1 MVGFFIERPIFA
13 SAIAVILVLAGS
25 ICYFLLPVSQFPD
38 ITPPQVV
45 VSAVYPGASAQV
57 VADTVTTPLE
67 QQINGVAGMTYM
79 SSSSSN
85 DGSSTITI
93 TFDVGYPLS
102 IAAVDV
108 QNRVAQAAS
117 SLPPIVNQAGVT
129 IKKQNP
135 NFVLIVNLTSPDK
148 SVDPVALSNYAYLQ
162 IVDPLKRLEGV
173 GDVQIFG
180 ERRYSMRIWLDPDKL
195 ANLGITAVDV
205 QNAIAEQ
212 NVQVAAGKIGQSP
225 APAGTPFEMQV
236 NATGRLSNV
245 TEFGDIVVRA
255 DANAG
260 SVVRLRDVARIELGA
275 LQYTS
280 SAFFGEDPTVVLA
293 IYQMPGSNALAL
305 QQRVKDKMQE
315 LSKRFPKGIDY
326 AMHYDTTRFVS
337 ASMHD
342 VVVTL
347 IQALLLVVAVV
358 YIFLQSWR
366 TTIIP
371 TIAIPVSLIATLVV
385 MQLLGFSLNMLS
397 LLGMVLAI
405 GLVVDDAIVVVEN
418 VERQLEAGLKPL
430 EAARAAMKE
439 VTGPIIAT
447 TAVLMAVFVPVAFIP
462 GVAGR
467 LYNQFALT
475 VAISV
480 GISAFNS
487 LTLSPALSAAFLRHR
502 GEVRFAPF
510 RWFNSGFSWLSHA
523 YAESVRVLIRW
534 RVAMLALFVLAVGAT
549 YLVSLRIPSTFLP
562 VEDQGYFFVVVQLPD
577 GASLERTDAVA
588 KQVRDILK
596 STPGVDIV
604 GSISGLNF
612 LTQAAQSNSAVEFA
626 ILKPW
631 DQRPPEQ
638 GASSIV
644 ASVRPK
650 LLGLPGAIA
659 LSFDPPSIPGLGTTG
674 GFEFQVEDLTG
685 RGSVALNDVAQAL
698 IAEARKQPEL
708 NPQQLFT
715 SFSTSTPQFN
725 YDLDRNKAKLLG
737 LKLPDVFNTLQIY
750 LGSLYVND
758 FNLFGRTFRVTLQA
772 DKDARAAP
780 SDLSRLYVRNATG
793 GMVPLSTLGTLRAI
807 AGPETVPHYNNY
819 ASALINGGAAPGYSS
834 GQAVAA
840 MERAAA
846 AVLPRDFAYEW
857 TGITFQE
864 LKAGSIA
871 TIVFALA
878 IVFVFLILA
887 AQYESW
893 SMPFMVLLAV
903 PLALF
908 GAMLALWLRGR
919 QIDVYSQIGFVMLI
933 GLAAKNAILIVEF
946 AKRRREDGLGIVE
959 AAMMAARLR
968 LRPILMTAFA
978 FILGVVP
985 LMFATG
991 AGAASR
997 QSIGTTVFG
1006 GMLAAT
1012 ILTLAFVPV
1021 FYALIEQL
1029 RESRLG
1035 PNPQPHESP
1044 SKATPNRRNE
1054 IGVPYHANLENSSGY
1069 YRPGGNRHRSRCCSA
1084 RRRVVWR
1091 YRWSDSQSSSVCDAG
1106 ARCQHREKN
1115 DSDLARLFG
1124 PHGINPPCCPSGKS
1138 IRLHPAAARRG
1149 RDRRQRRRFA
1159 LHDRSTRFSGG
1170 AGSGKGAGAEKY
1182 RGA

>member
-1 MVGFFIERPIFA
+1 MVNFFIHRPIFA
-13 SAIAVILVLAGS
+13 SSIAVIMVLAGA

-45 VSAVYPGASAQV
+45 VSANYPGASAQV

-67 QQINGVAGMTYM
+67 QQINGVEGMTYM

-93 TFDVGYPLS
+93 TFEVGYPLS
-102 IAAVDV
+102 TAAVDV
-108 QNRVAQAAS
+108 QNRVSQAAS
-117 SLPPIVNQAGVT
+117 SLPAIVNQGGVT

-135 NFVLIVNLTSPDK
+135 NFVLIVNLTSPDG
-148 SVDPVALSNYAYLQ
+148 SVDPVALSNLAYLQ
-162 IVDPLKRLEGV
+162 VVDPLKRLPGV

-180 ERRYSMRIWLDPDKL
+180 ERRYSMRVWLDPDKL

-225 APAGTPFEMQV
+225 APAGTAFEMQV
-236 NATGRLSNV
+236 NAVGRLSDPK
-245 TEFGDIVVRA
+245 EFGDIIVRA
-255 DANAG
+255 DAANG
-260 SVVRLRDVARIELGA
+260 SLVRLRDVARIELGA
-275 LQYTS
+275 LQYSS

-293 IYQMPGSNALAL
+293 VYQMPGSNALDL

-315 LSKRFPKGIDY
+315 LSARFPNGVSY

-342 VVVTL
+342 VLVTL
-347 IQALLLVVAVV
+347 GEALVLVVAVV
-358 YIFLQSWR
+358 FIFLQSWR

-371 TIAIPVSLIATLVV
+371 TIAIPVSLVATLVV
-385 MQLLGFSLNMLS
+385 MYMFGFSLNMLS

-430 EAARAAMKE
+430 AATRAAMAE

-462 GVAGR
+462 GVSGR

-475 VAISV
+475 VAISF
-480 GISAFNS
+480 GISAFVS
-487 LTLSPALSAAFLRHR
+487 LTLTPALSAAFLRHR
-502 GEVRFAPF
+502 PATKFVLF
-510 RWFNSGFSWLSHA
+510 RWFNTGFDRLSHA
-523 YAESVRVLIRW
+523 YANGVRILIRLRW
-534 RVAMLALFVLAVGAT
+534 IMLGLFAAGLVAT
-549 YLVSLRIPSTFLP
+549 YFVWQRLPSTFLP
-562 VEDQGYFFVVVQLPD
+562 VEDQGYFFVVIQLPD

-588 KQVRDILK
+588 RKVRDVLQN
-596 STPGVDIV
+596 TPGVDIV

-612 LTQAAQSNSAVEFA
+612 LTSAAQSNSAVEFA

-631 DQRPPEQ
+631 DQRGPDQSASKLVADVRSKLMEIPE
-638 GASSIV
+638 AF
-644 ASVRPK
+644 
-650 LLGLPGAIA
+650 A
-659 LSFDPPSIPGLGTTG
+659 LSFDPPSIPGIGTTG
-674 GFEFQVEDLTG
+674 GFEFQVQDLTG
-685 RGSVALNDVAQAL
+685 RGSAALNDATQAVL
-698 IAEARKQPEL
+698 AEARKQPEL
-708 NPQQLFT
+708 NPQQLFS

-737 LKLPDVFNTLQIY
+737 LSLPDVFSTLQIY

-758 FNLFGRTFRVTLQA
+758 FNLFGRTFRVTIQA
-772 DKDARAAP
+772 DKDARAGAA
-780 SDLSRLYVRNATG
+780 DISRLYVRNASG
-793 GMVPLSTLGTLRAI
+793 GMVPLSTLGKLVPI
-807 AGPETVPHYNNY
+807 VGPETVPHYNNN
-819 ASALINGGAAPGYSS
+819 ASALINGGAAPGFSS

-846 AVLPRDFAYEW
+846 TALPKDFGYEW
-857 TGITFQE
+857 TGITYQE

-871 TIVFALA
+871 SIVFGLA
-878 IVFVFLILA
+878 MVFVFLILA

-893 SMPFMVLLAV
+893 AMPFMVLLAV

-908 GAMLALWLRGR
+908 GAFVALLMRGM

-946 AKRRREDGLGIVE
+946 ARRRREEGLSIVD
-959 AAMMAARLR
+959 AAMEAARLR

-978 FILGVVP
+978 FILGVLP
-985 LMFATG
+985 LMFSTG

-1006 GMLAAT
+1006 GMVAAT
-1012 ILTLAFVPV
+1012 ILSLVFVPV
-1021 FYALIEQL
+1021 FYAVIEQL
-1029 RESRLG
+1029 RERR
-1035 PNPQPHESP
+1035 
-1044 SKATPNRRNE
+1044 SKSEPVAEPTEPTAE
-1054 IGVPYHANLENSSGY
+1054 PAF
-1069 YRPGGNRHRSRCCSA
+1069 
-1084 RRRVVWR
+1084 
-1091 YRWSDSQSSSVCDAG
+1091 
-1106 ARCQHREKN
+1106 
-1115 DSDLARLFG
+1115 ARLAE
-1124 PHGINPPCCPSGKS
+1124 
-1138 IRLHPAAARRG
+1138 AA
-1149 RDRRQRRRFA
+1149 
-1159 LHDRSTRFSGG
+1159 
-1170 AGSGKGAGAEKY
+1170 E
-1182 RGA
+1182 

>member
-1 MVGFFIERPIFA
+1 M
-13 SAIAVILVLAGS
+13 VLAGS

-45 VSAVYPGASAQV
+45 VNATYPGASAQV

-85 DGSSTITI
+85 DGSSMITI

-135 NFVLIVNLTSPDK
+135 NFVLIVNLTSPDG

-162 IVDPLKRLEGV
+162 IVDPLKRLPGV

-180 ERRYSMRIWLDPDKL
+180 ERRYSMRVWLDPDKL

-212 NVQVAAGKIGQSP
+212 NIQVVAGKIGQSP
-225 APAGTPFEMQV
+225 APEGTPFEMQV
-236 NATGRLSNV
+236 NAVGRLSDPAQ
-245 TEFGDIVVRA
+245 FGDIVVRA
-255 DANAG
+255 NAGAG

-280 SAFFGEDPTVVLA
+280 TAFFGEDPTVVLA
-293 IYQMPGSNALAL
+293 IYQMAGSNALDL
-305 QQRVKDKMQE
+305 QRNVKDRMRE

-337 ASMHD
+337 AAMRD
-342 VVVTL
+342 VVITL
-347 IQALLLVVAVV
+347 AQALLLVVAVV
-358 YIFLQSWR
+358 FIFLQSWR

-371 TIAIPVSLIATLVV
+371 TIAIPVSLIATLIV
-385 MQLLGFSLNMLS
+385 MKLFGFSLNMLS

-418 VERQLEAGLKPL
+418 VERQLEAGLRPL
-430 EAARAAMKE
+430 AATRAAMKE

-462 GVAGR
+462 GVTGS

-502 GEVRFAPF
+502 GDVRFAPF
-510 RWFNSGFSWLSHA
+510 RWFNAGFDRLSRF
-523 YAESVRVLIRW
+523 YAHGVRELIRLRW
-534 RVAMLALFVLAVGAT
+534 PLLGLFVAALAAT
-549 YLVSLRIPSTFLP
+549 YLISLRIPSTFLP
-562 VEDQGYFFVVVQLPD
+562 VEDQGYFFVIIQLPD
-577 GASLERTDAVA
+577 GASLQRTDIVA
-588 KQVRDILK
+588 KQVRDVLK

-612 LTQAAQSNSAVEFA
+612 LTSAAQSNSAVEFA

-631 DQRPPEQ
+631 DERPPAQ
-638 GASSIV
+638 NASNIV
-644 ASVRPK
+644 ALVRPK
-650 LLGLPGAIA
+650 LLQIPGAIA

-685 RGSVALNDVAQAL
+685 RGSTALNEATQSV

-708 NPQQLFT
+708 NGQQLFT
-715 SFSTSTPQFN
+715 SFSTSTPQLD
-725 YDLDRNKAKLLG
+725 YDLDRTKAKLLG
-737 LKLPDVFNTLQIY
+737 LSLPDVFNTLQIY
-750 LGSLYVND
+750 FGSLYVND
-758 FNLFGRTFRVTLQA
+758 FNLLGRTFRVTLQA
-772 DKDARAAP
+772 DKDARAAA
-780 SDLSRLYVRNATG
+780 SDLSRLYVRNASG
-793 GMVPLSTLGTLRAI
+793 GMVPLSTLGSLKPI
-807 AGPETVPHYNNY
+807 VGPETVPHYNNY
-819 ASALINGGAAPGYSS
+819 ASALINGGPAPGYSS
-834 GQAVAA
+834 GQAIAA

-846 AVLPRDFAYEW
+846 TTLPRDFGFEW

-908 GAMLALWLRGR
+908 GALLALWLRGK

-946 AKRRREDGLGIVE
+946 AKRRREDGLDIVE
-959 AAMMAARLR
+959 AAMEAGRLR

-985 LMFATG
+985 LMFASG
-991 AGAASR
+991 AGAAGR

-1012 ILTLAFVPV
+1012 ILTLALVPV
-1021 FYALIEQL
+1021 FYAVIEQL
-1029 RESRLG
+1029 RERGSRAEPG
-1035 PNPQPHESP
+1035 AAHES
-1044 SKATPNRRNE
+1044 
-1054 IGVPYHANLENSSGY
+1054 LEG
-1069 YRPGGNRHRSRCCSA
+1069 
-1084 RRRVVWR
+1084 
-1091 YRWSDSQSSSVCDAG
+1091 
-1106 ARCQHREKN
+1106 
-1115 DSDLARLFG
+1115 
-1124 PHGINPPCCPSGKS
+1124 
-1138 IRLHPAAARRG
+1138 HPAP
-1149 RDRRQRRRFA
+1149 
-1159 LHDRSTRFSGG
+1159 
-1170 AGSGKGAGAEKY
+1170 AE
-1182 RGA
+1182 

>member
-1 MVGFFIERPIFA
+1 MVTFFLRRPIFA
-13 SAIAVILVLAGS
+13 SAIALIMVLAGG

-45 VSAVYPGASAQV
+45 VSASYPGASAQV

-67 QQINGVAGMTYM
+67 QQINGVTGMTYM
-79 SSSSSN
+79 SSASSN

-93 TFDVGYPLS
+93 TFDIGYPLN

-108 QNRVAQAAS
+108 QNRVSQAAP
-117 SLPPIVNQAGVT
+117 SLPAIVNQGGVT
-129 IKKQNP
+129 IRKQNP
-135 NFVLIVNLTSPDK
+135 NFVLIVDLTSPDG
-148 SVDPVALSNYAYLQ
+148 SVDPVALSNYGFLQ
-162 IVDPLKRLEGV
+162 VVDPLKRLPGV

-180 ERRYSMRIWLDPDKL
+180 ERRYSMRIWLDPDRM

-225 APAGTPFEMQV
+225 APPGTPFEMQV
-236 NATGRLSNV
+236 NAVGRLSDPAQ
-245 TEFGDIVVRA
+245 FGDIIVRA
-255 DANAG
+255 DAAG
-260 SVVRLRDVARIELGA
+260 SAVVRLREVARIELGA
-275 LQYTS
+275 LQYAS
-280 SAFFGEDPTVVLA
+280 SGFFGQDPAVVLA
-293 IYQMPGSNALAL
+293 VYQAPGSNAIAL
-305 QQRVKDKMQE
+305 QQAVKQKMDE
-315 LSKRFPKGIDY
+315 LAKRFPKGIKY
-326 AMHYDTTRFVS
+326 GMRYDTTRFVS

-342 VVVTL
+342 VVITL
-347 IQALLLVVAVV
+347 VQALALVVLVV
-358 YIFLQSWR
+358 FMFLQNWR

-371 TIAIPVSLIATLVV
+371 TIAIPVSLIATLAV
-385 MQLLGFSLNMLS
+385 MLVFGFSLNMLS

-418 VERQLEAGLKPL
+418 VERQLEAGLPPL
-430 EAARAAMKE
+430 VATRKAMGE

-467 LYNQFALT
+467 MYNQFALT

-480 GISAFNS
+480 GLSAFNS
-487 LTLSPALSAAFLRHR
+487 LTLSPALSAAFLRAQPHR
-502 GEVRFAPF
+502 RFVLF
-510 RWFNSGFSWLSHA
+510 RLFNAGFDKLSHA
-523 YAESVRVLIRW
+523 YAGAVRGLIRW
-534 RVAMLALFVLAVGAT
+534 RWAMVALFVVGLGLIFAV
-549 YLVSLRIPSTFLP
+549 SQRIPSTFLP
-562 VEDQGYFFVVVQLPD
+562 VEDQGYFFVVIQLPD
-577 GASLERTDAVA
+577 GASLERTDAAA
-588 KQVRDILK
+588 KKVREIL
-596 STPGVDIV
+596 SHEPGVDLV

-612 LTQAAQSNSAVEFA
+612 LTGAAQSNSAVEFA

-631 DQRPPEQ
+631 DQRPPSQ
-638 GASSIV
+638 SASALV

-650 LLGLPGAIA
+650 LLGIPEAFA

-674 GFEFQVEDLTG
+674 GFEFEVEDLTG
-685 RGSVALNDVAQAL
+685 RGSTALNDATQAL

-708 NPQQLFT
+708 NAQQLFT

-725 YDLDRNKAKLLG
+725 YDLDRQKAKLLG
-737 LKLPDVFNTLQIY
+737 LSLPDVFNTLQIY

-758 FNLFGRTFRVTLQA
+758 FNLFGRTFRVTMQA

-780 SDLSRLYVRNATG
+780 TDISRLYVRNPSG
-793 GMVPLSTLGTLRAI
+793 GMVPLSTLGSLKPTV
-807 AGPETVPHYNNY
+807 GPETVPHYNNY
-819 ASALINGGAAPGYSS
+819 GSALINGAPAPGYSS
-834 GQAVAA
+834 GQAITA

-846 AVLPRDFAYEW
+846 NALPRDFGFEW

-871 TIVFALA
+871 TMVFALA
-878 IVFVFLILA
+878 VVFVFLILA

-893 SMPFMVLLAV
+893 SMPFMVLLSV
-903 PLALF
+903 PLALL
-908 GAMLALWLRGR
+908 GALGALWLRGM

-946 AKRRREDGLGIVE
+946 AKRRRHEGLGVVE
-959 AAMMAARLR
+959 AAMEAARLR

-1012 ILTLAFVPV
+1012 LLTLVFVPV
-1021 FYALIEQL
+1021 FYAVIERL
-1029 RESRLG
+1029 RERGSG
-1035 PNPQPHESP
+1035 D
-1044 SKATPNRRNE
+1044 E
-1054 IGVPYHANLENSSGY
+1054 IAPA
-1069 YRPGGNRHRSRCCSA
+1069 P
-1084 RRRVVWR
+1084 
-1091 YRWSDSQSSSVCDAG
+1091 AG
-1106 ARCQHREKN
+1106 AKLTAE
-1115 DSDLARLFG
+1115 
-1124 PHGINPPCCPSGKS
+1124 
-1138 IRLHPAAARRG
+1138 AA
-1149 RDRRQRRRFA
+1149 
-1159 LHDRSTRFSGG
+1159 
-1170 AGSGKGAGAEKY
+1170 E
-1182 RGA
+1182 

>member
-1 MVGFFIERPIFA
+1 MVGFFIQRPIFA
-13 SAIAVILVLAGS
+13 SAIAIILVLAGS

-45 VSAVYPGASAQV
+45 VSAVYPGAGAQV

-93 TFDVGYPLS
+93 TFEVGYPLS

-135 NFVLIVNLTSPDK
+135 NFVLIVNLTSPNG

-162 IVDPLKRLEGV
+162 IVDPLKRLPGV

-180 ERRYSMRIWLDPDKL
+180 ERRYSMRVWLDPDKL

-205 QNAIAEQ
+205 QNAVAEQ

-225 APAGTPFEMQV
+225 APAGTAFEMQV
-236 NATGRLSNV
+236 NAIGRLNDPAQ
-245 TEFGDIVVRA
+245 FGDIVVRA
-255 DANAG
+255 NANAG
-260 SVVRLRDVARIELGA
+260 SAVRLRDVARIELGA
-275 LQYTS
+275 LQYAST
-280 SAFFGEDPTVVLA
+280 AFFGEDPTVVLA
-293 IYQMPGSNALAL
+293 IYQMPGSNALDL
-305 QQRVKDKMQE
+305 QQRVKDKMDE
-315 LSKRFPKGIDY
+315 LSKRFPSGIDY

-347 IQALLLVVAVV
+347 FQALILVVAVV
-358 YIFLQSWR
+358 FVFLQSWR

-385 MQLLGFSLNMLS
+385 MKMFGFSLNMLS

-430 EAARAAMKE
+430 AAARAAMAE

-502 GEVRFAPF
+502 GEVHFAPF
-510 RWFNSGFSWLSHA
+510 RWFNTGFEWLSQT
-523 YAESVRVLIRW
+523 YAEGVRVLIRW
-534 RVAMLALFVLAVGAT
+534 RWAMMALFVAGLGAT

-562 VEDQGYFFVVVQLPD
+562 VEDQGYFFVVIQLPD

-588 KQVRDILK
+588 KQVRDVLK
-596 STPGVDIV
+596 GTPGVDIV

-612 LTQAAQSNSAVEFA
+612 LTSAAQSNSAVEFA

-631 DQRPPEQ
+631 DERPPEQ
-638 GASSIV
+638 NASKIV

-659 LSFDPPSIPGLGTTG
+659 LSFDPPSIPGLGATG
-674 GFEFQVEDLTG
+674 GFEFQIEDLAG
-685 RGSVALNDVAQAL
+685 RGSAALNDATQAV
-698 IAEARKQPEL
+698 IAEARKQPEI
-708 NPQQLFT
+708 NPQQLFS

-737 LKLPDVFNTLQIY
+737 LNLPDVFNTLQIY

-772 DKDARAAP
+772 DKDARASA
-780 SDLSRLYVRNATG
+780 SDLSRLYVRNAAG
-793 GMVPLSTLGTLRAI
+793 GMVPLSTLGTLKPTV
-807 AGPETVPHYNNY
+807 GPETVPHYNNY

-840 MERAAA
+840 MERAAN
-846 AVLPRDFAYEW
+846 
-857 TGITFQE
+857 T
-864 LKAGSIA
+864 
-871 TIVFALA
+871 AL
-878 IVFVFLILA
+878 
-887 AQYESW
+887 S
-893 SMPFMVLLAV
+893 
-903 PLALF
+903 
-908 GAMLALWLRGR
+908 
-919 QIDVYSQIGFVMLI
+919 
-933 GLAAKNAILIVEF
+933 
-946 AKRRREDGLGIVE
+946 
-959 AAMMAARLR
+959 
-968 LRPILMTAFA
+968 
-978 FILGVVP
+978 
-985 LMFATG
+985 
-991 AGAASR
+991 
-997 QSIGTTVFG
+997 
-1006 GMLAAT
+1006 
-1012 ILTLAFVPV
+1012 
-1021 FYALIEQL
+1021 
-1029 RESRLG
+1029 
-1035 PNPQPHESP
+1035 
-1044 SKATPNRRNE
+1044 
-1054 IGVPYHANLENSSGY
+1054 
-1069 YRPGGNRHRSRCCSA
+1069 
-1084 RRRVVWR
+1084 
-1091 YRWSDSQSSSVCDAG
+1091 
-1106 ARCQHREKN
+1106 
-1115 DSDLARLFG
+1115 
-1124 PHGINPPCCPSGKS
+1124 
-1138 IRLHPAAARRG
+1138 
-1149 RDRRQRRRFA
+1149 
-1159 LHDRSTRFSGG
+1159 
-1170 AGSGKGAGAEKY
+1170 
-1182 RGA
+1182 

>member
-1 MVGFFIERPIFA
+1 MVNFFIHRPIFA
-13 SAIAVILVLAGS
+13 SAIAIIMVLAGA
-25 ICYFLLPVSQFPD
+25 IAYFLLPVSQFPD

-45 VSAVYPGASAQV
+45 VSAHYPGASAQV

-67 QQINGVAGMTYM
+67 QQINGVQGMTYM
-79 SSSSSN
+79 SSTSSN

-102 IAAVDV
+102 TAAVDV
-108 QNRVAQAAS
+108 QNRVSQAAS
-117 SLPPIVNQAGVT
+117 SLPAIVNQGGVT

-135 NFVLIVNLTSPDK
+135 NFVLIVDLTSPDG
-148 SVDPVALSNYAYLQ
+148 SVDPVALSNLAYLQ
-162 IVDPLKRLEGV
+162 VVDPLKRLPGV

-180 ERRYSMRIWLDPDKL
+180 ERRYSMRVWLDPDKL

-225 APAGTPFEMQV
+225 APAGTAFEMQV
-236 NATGRLSNV
+236 NAVGRLSDPK
-245 TEFGDIVVRA
+245 EFGDIVVRA
-255 DANAG
+255 NSQNG
-260 SVVRLRDVARIELGA
+260 SLVRLRDVARIELGA
-275 LQYTS
+275 LQYSS
-280 SAFFGEDPTVVLA
+280 SAFFGKDPTVVLA
-293 IYQMPGSNALAL
+293 VYQMPGSNALDL

-315 LSKRFPKGIDY
+315 LSQRFPKGVHY

-342 VVVTL
+342 VLITL
-347 IQALLLVVAVV
+347 GEALVLVVAVV
-358 YIFLQSWR
+358 FIFLQSWR

-371 TIAIPVSLIATLVV
+371 TIAIPVSLIATLAI
-385 MQLLGFSLNMLS
+385 MYMLGFSLNMLS

-430 EAARAAMKE
+430 AATRAAMAE

-447 TAVLMAVFVPVAFIP
+447 TAVLMAVFIPVAFIP
-462 GVAGR
+462 GVSGR

-502 GEVRFAPF
+502 GETQFVLF
-510 RWFNSGFSWLSHA
+510 RWFNAGFDWLSHA
-523 YAESVRVLIRW
+523 YAHGVRILIKLRW
-534 RVAMLALFVLAVGAT
+534 IMLGLFAAGLVAT
-549 YLVSLRIPSTFLP
+549 YFVWQKLPSTFLP
-562 VEDQGYFFVVVQLPD
+562 VEDQGYFFVVIQLPD

-588 KQVRDILK
+588 QKARDILQN
-596 STPGVDIV
+596 TPGVDIV

-612 LTQAAQSNSAVEFA
+612 LTSAAQSNSAVEFA

-631 DQRPPEQ
+631 DERGPDQSASKLVEQ
-638 GASSIV
+638 
-644 ASVRPK
+644 VRGK
-650 LLGLPGAIA
+650 LLQMPDAFA
-659 LSFDPPSIPGLGTTG
+659 LSFDPPSIPGIGTTG

-685 RGSVALNDVAQAL
+685 RGSAALNDVTQAL
-698 IAEARKQPEL
+698 LAEARKQPEL
-708 NPQQLFT
+708 NPQQLFS

-737 LKLPDVFNTLQIY
+737 LNLPDVFNTLQIY

-758 FNLFGRTFRVTLQA
+758 FNLFGRTFRVTIQA
-772 DKDARAAP
+772 DKDARADAT
-780 SDLSRLYVRNATG
+780 DISRLYVRNTSG
-793 GMVPLSTLGTLRAI
+793 GMVPLSTLGKLVPI
-807 AGPETVPHYNNY
+807 VGPETVPHYNNN
-819 ASALINGGAAPGYSS
+819 ASALINGAAAPGFSS

-846 AVLPRDFAYEW
+846 NVLPRDFGYEW

-871 TIVFALA
+871 SVVFGLA

-893 SMPFMVLLAV
+893 AMPFMVLLAV

-908 GAMLALWLRGR
+908 GAFAVLLLRGM

-946 AKRRREDGLGIVE
+946 ARRRREEGLSIVE
-959 AAMMAARLR
+959 ASMEAARLR

-978 FILGVVP
+978 FILGVLP

-1006 GMLAAT
+1006 GMVAAT
-1012 ILTLAFVPV
+1012 ILSLVFVPV
-1021 FYALIEQL
+1021 FYAVIEQL
-1029 RESRLG
+1029 RERGEKEPAKGHHDAPRQEEIEPTAEPAL
-1035 PNPQPHESP
+1035 QP
-1044 SKATPNRRNE
+1044 
-1054 IGVPYHANLENSSGY
+1054 
-1069 YRPGGNRHRSRCCSA
+1069 
-1084 RRRVVWR
+1084 
-1091 YRWSDSQSSSVCDAG
+1091 
-1106 ARCQHREKN
+1106 
-1115 DSDLARLFG
+1115 LAQ
-1124 PHGINPPCCPSGKS
+1124 
-1138 IRLHPAAARRG
+1138 AA
-1149 RDRRQRRRFA
+1149 
-1159 LHDRSTRFSGG
+1159 
-1170 AGSGKGAGAEKY
+1170 E
-1182 RGA
+1182 

>member
-1 MVGFFIERPIFA
+1 MVNFFTHRPVFA
-13 SAIAVILVLAGS
+13 SALAVIMVLAGA
-25 ICYFLLPVSQFPD
+25 ICYRLLPVSQFPD

-45 VSAVYPGASAQV
+45 VQAIYPGASAQV

-67 QQINGVAGMTYM
+67 QQINGVPGMTYM
-79 SSSSSN
+79 ASSSSN
-85 DGSSTITI
+85 DGSSTITV
-93 TFDVGYPLS
+93 TFDVGYPLA

-108 QNRVAQAAS
+108 QNRVAQASA
-117 SLPPIVNQAGVT
+117 SLPQIVNQAGVT

-135 NFVLIVNLTSPDK
+135 NFVLIVNLTSPDR

-162 IVDPLKRLEGV
+162 IVDPLKRVPGV
-173 GDVQIFG
+173 GDVNIFG
-180 ERRYSMRIWLDPDKL
+180 ERRYSMRIWLDPDRL
-195 ANLGITAVDV
+195 SNLGITAVDV

-225 APAGTPFEMQV
+225 APAGTSFEYQV
-236 NATGRLSNV
+236 NAQGRLSDPE
-245 TEFGDIVVRA
+245 EFGEIVVRA
-255 DANAG
+255 DPNGG

-293 IYQMPGSNALAL
+293 VYQTPGSNALDL
-305 QQRVKDKMQE
+305 QQHVKDKMEE
-315 LSKRFPKGIDY
+315 LKARFPKGIAY

-347 IQALLLVVAVV
+347 GEALLLVIAVV

-371 TIAIPVSLIATLVV
+371 TIAIPVSLIATMAV
-385 MQLLGFSLNMLS
+385 MQVFGFSLNMLS

-418 VERQLEAGLKPL
+418 VERQLEAGLPPL
-430 EAARAAMKE
+430 QATRKAMAE

-447 TAVLMAVFVPVAFIP
+447 TAVLMAVFIPVAFIP

-502 GEVRFAPF
+502 PHQPFVLF
-510 RWFNSGFSWLSHA
+510 RWFNTGFERLSQG
-523 YAESVRVLIRW
+523 YSRLVGGFIRW
-534 RVAMLALFVLAVGAT
+534 RWALLGVFAVGLVGT
-549 YLVSLRIPSTFLP
+549 YGLWTRLPSTFLP
-562 VEDQGYFFVVVQLPD
+562 VEDQGYFFVVIQGPD
-577 GASLERTDAVA
+577 GASLERTDVIA
-588 KQVRDILK
+588 KQVRDILQK
-596 STPGVDIV
+596 TPGVDIV

-612 LTQAAQSNSAVEFA
+612 LTNAAQSNSAVEFA

-631 DQRPPEQ
+631 DERPPEQ
-638 GASSIV
+638 SASRIV
-644 ASVRPK
+644 AEVRPK
-650 LLGLPGAIA
+650 LLSLPGAIA
-659 LSFDPPSIPGLGTTG
+659 LSFDPPSIPGIGTTG
-674 GFEFQVEDLTG
+674 GFEFEVEDLTG
-685 RGSVALNDVAQAL
+685 RGAVALNEATQAVL
-698 IAEARKQPEL
+698 KEARKQPEL
-708 NPQQLFT
+708 GAQQLFS

-737 LKLPDVFNTLQIY
+737 LSLPDVFNTLQIY

-758 FNLFGRTFRVTLQA
+758 FNLFGRTFRVTVQA
-772 DKDARAAP
+772 DKDARADAA
-780 SDLSRLYVRNATG
+780 DLSRLYVRNTRG
-793 GMVPLSTLGTLRAI
+793 GMVPLSTLGSLKPI
-807 AGPETVPHYNNY
+807 VGPETVPHYNNY
-819 ASALINGGAAPGYSS
+819 GSALINGGPAPGFSS
-834 GQAVAA
+834 GQAVEA
-840 MERAAA
+840 MQRAAS
-846 AVLPRDFAYEW
+846 VLPRDFAFEW

-871 TIVFALA
+871 SVIFGLA

-908 GAMLALWLRGR
+908 GALAALFWRGM

-946 AKRRREDGLGIVE
+946 AKRLREDGWGIAE
-959 AAMMAARLR
+959 AAMEAGRLR

-978 FILGVVP
+978 FILGVLP
-985 LMFATG
+985 LMIATG

-1012 ILTLAFVPV
+1012 ILTLIFVPV
-1021 FYALIEQL
+1021 FYATIERM
-1029 RESRLG
+1029 RERG
-1035 PNPQPHESP
+1035 E
-1044 SKATPNRRNE
+1044 AE
-1054 IGVPYHANLENSSGY
+1054 AEAHAAA
-1069 YRPGGNRHRSRCCSA
+1069 P
-1084 RRRVVWR
+1084 
-1091 YRWSDSQSSSVCDAG
+1091 AG
-1106 ARCQHREKN
+1106 ALVH
-1115 DSDLARLFG
+1115 D
-1124 PHGINPPCCPSGKS
+1124 
-1138 IRLHPAAARRG
+1138 AA
-1149 RDRRQRRRFA
+1149 
-1159 LHDRSTRFSGG
+1159 
-1170 AGSGKGAGAEKY
+1170 E
-1182 RGA
+1182 